1 VIETLTKMSMGVLL
15 IASVPVGGDPGIW
28 AQWGL
33 AGVVVGYTLWRDHQR
48 ERRLSEAIERHQSW
62 VQTTLLAALERNSV
76 ALERMV
82 EKFPKRE
89 RE

>member
-1 VIETLTKMSMGVLL
+1 MIESLTKMSMGVLL

-33 AGVVVGYTLWRDHQR
+33 AGVVVGYTLWRDHNR
-48 ERRLSEAIERHQSW
+48 ERRMSEAIERHQSW
-62 VQTTLLAALERNSV
+62 VQTTLLSALERNSV
-76 ALERMV
+76 ALEKMV

-89 RE
+89 GE

>member
-1 VIETLTKMSMGVLL
+1 MIETLTKMSMGVLL

>member
-1 VIETLTKMSMGVLL
+1 MIETVTKMSMGVLL
-15 IASVPVGGDPGIW
+15 VASVPVGGDPGIW

-33 AGVVVGYTLWRDHQR
+33 AGLVVGYTLWRDHNR
-48 ERRLSEAIERHQSW
+48 ERRMSEAIERHQKW
-62 VQTTLLAALERNSV
+62 VQTTLLSALERNSV

-82 EKFPKRE
+82 EKFPIQE

>member
-1 VIETLTKMSMGVLL
+1 MMETLTKMSMGVLL

-33 AGVVVGYTLWRDHQR
+33 AGLVVGYTLWRDQNR
-48 ERRLSEAIERHQSW
+48 ERRMSEAIERHQNW
-62 VQTTLLAALERNSV
+62 VQSTLLGALERNSV
-76 ALERMV
+76 ALEKMV

>member
-1 VIETLTKMSMGVLL
+1 MSMGVLL

-33 AGVVVGYTLWRDHQR
+33 AGVVVGYTLWRDHNR
-48 ERRLSEAIERHQSW
+48 ERRMSEAIERHQSW
-62 VQTTLLAALERNSV
+62 VQTTLLSAVERNSV
-76 ALERMV
+76 ALEKMV

-89 RE
+89 GE